1 MTKFFISD
9 THFNHTNILKFEDE
23 KRPFNTIEVH
33 DKVLIANWN
42 RHVREDDEIIH
53 LGDVCFKQSSTLDIL
68 MPQLN
73 GIKTLILGNHD
84 TLPTERYLKHFDK
97 VLSVLE
103 DKKNGIIYSHYP
115 LHPSQLE
122 FRYKYNVHGHCH
134 SFEIDDPRYIN
145 ISCEHTGLAPIEHKD
160 LLEIVKTRARNR

>member
-1 MTKFFISD
+1 MAKWFISD
-9 THFNHTNILKFEDE
+9 THFAHQNILKFEAE
-23 KRPFNTIEVH
+23 MRPFKDIDEH
-33 DKVLIANWN
+33 DEYLIKMWN
-42 RHVREDDEIIH
+42 ALVKETDTIIH
-53 LGDVCFKQSSTLDIL
+53 LGDVCFKPATKLMEI

-73 GIKTLILGNHD
+73 GKKILIRGNHD
-84 TLPTERYLKHFDK
+84 TLNAKAYLTHFED

-134 SFEIDDPRYIN
+134 SHTIDDPRYIN
-145 ISCEHTGLAPIEHKD
+145 ICVEHTGLAPVHHDYILDQIKHRK
-160 LLEIVKTRARNR
+160 VK